1 MAFIICSEENMKT
14 VSVVI
19 SAYNEEGNVAELY
32 KQLSSECEKIKNINF
47 EFLFVDDGSKDD
59 TLLIVKKL
67 QHKDARVKIVQL
79 KRNFGHEIAMTAG
92 MDYAI
97 GDAVIFM
104 DADLQHPPVYI
115 PEMIKYWQKG
125 YEIVLTKRVDNVATS
140 RFYKFCAKTFYWVL
154 NLLSDTKI
162 GESMPD
168 FRLLDR
174 KYVDFLKGF
183 NEQDRLFRGL
193 LSWIMPNDKVKI
205 IDFVAPNRFSG
216 TTKYN
221 FFKSLRLAIDS
232 ITQFSV
238 KPLHLATW
246 LGLLGAA
253 CSLVLGFYVVVERF
267 ILHNP
272 TPGYATIVAA
282 VGFIGGVQ
290 LITLGIIG
298 EYIGK
303 IHMEVKKRPLYLADF
318 IKAEEKKKE
327 KNK

>member
-1 MAFIICSEENMKT
+1 MKT
-14 VSVVI
+14 VSIVI
-19 SAYNEEGNVAELY
+19 SAYNEEGNIQKLYQEL
-32 KQLSSECEKIKNINF
+32 QKNLAGIRQVNF
-47 EFLFVDDGSKDD
+47 EILFVNDGSKDK
-59 TLLIVKKL
+59 TQSEIEKLIKK
-67 QHKDARVKIVQL
+67 DERVKMVNL

-92 MDYAI
+92 MDYAK

-115 PEMIKYWQKG
+115 ADMVKYWLDG
-125 YEIVLTKRVDNVATS
+125 YEIVLTKRIDNVATS
-140 RFYKFCAKTFYWVL
+140 KFYKFCAKMFYFIL
-154 NLLSDTKI
+154 NMLSETKI

-168 FRLLDR
+168 FRLIDR

-205 IDFVAPNRFSG
+205 IDFVAPERFSG

-221 FFKSLRLAIDS
+221 FIKSLKLAVDS

-238 KPLHLATW
+238 RPLHLATYFGFIGAAFSIL
-246 LGLLGAA
+246 LGLW
-253 CSLVLGFYVVVERF
+253 VIFEHF
-267 ILHNP
+267 IEHNP
-272 TPGYATIVAA
+272 TPGYATIVCVIGF
-282 VGFIGGVQ
+282 VGAVQ

-303 IHMEVKKRPLYLADF
+303 IHIEVKKRPLYLADLV
-318 IKAEEKKKE
+318 EQKKRVKHD
-327 KNK
+327 K